1 MLSEQEHA
9 WTDRRGHGDLR
20 AEILRLEAEI
30 DELTGVIERSRKLG
44 LIANIAIVA
53 GAMWLLASTVGA
65 ISFDPV
71 ALISAIAAV
80 IGGIVVFGSNTST
93 SKQAA
98 ARIKAAEARRAELI
112 GMIDLRP
119 VGEASDW
126 IPDLR
131 SPDPQ

>member
-20 AEILRLEAEI
+20 KEILRLEAEI

-53 GAMWLLASTVGA
+53 GTMWLLASTVGA

-71 ALISAIAAV
+71 ALIGAIAAV

-119 VGEASDW
+119 VGEANDW

>member
-1 MLSEQEHA
+1 MPSEQEHA

-20 AEILRLEAEI
+20 KEIVRLEAEI
-30 DELTGVIERSRKLG
+30 DELTGVVERSRKVS
-44 LIANIAIVA
+44 LIAKIALVA
-53 GAMWLLASTVGA
+53 GAIGLLASTIGA

-71 ALISAIAAV
+71 ALIGAIAAV

-98 ARIKAAEARRAELI
+98 ARIKAAEARRAKLI

-119 VGEASDW
+119 VGEAGDW

>member
-20 AEILRLEAEI
+20 EEIVRLEAEI
-30 DELTGVIERSRKLG
+30 DELTGVVERSRKVS
-44 LIANIAIVA
+44 LIAKIALVA
-53 GAMWLLASTVGA
+53 GAIGLLASTVGA

-71 ALISAIAAV
+71 ALIGAIAAV

>member
-9 WTDRRGHGDLR
+9 WSDRRGHGDLR
-20 AEILRLEAEI
+20 KEILRLEAEI

-53 GAMWLLASTVGA
+53 GTMWLLASTVGA

-71 ALISAIAAV
+71 ALIGAIAAV

-131 SPDPQ
+131 SPDSQ

>member
-20 AEILRLEAEI
+20 KEILRLEAEI

-53 GAMWLLASTVGA
+53 GTMWLLASTVGA

-71 ALISAIAAV
+71 ALIGAIAAV

-119 VGEASDW
+119 VGEASDC

>member
-9 WTDRRGHGDLR
+9 WSDRRGHGDLR
-20 AEILRLEAEI
+20 KEILRLEAEI

-53 GAMWLLASTVGA
+53 GTIWLLASTVGA
-65 ISFDPV
+65 ISLDPV
-71 ALISAIAAV
+71 VLIGAIAAV

-98 ARIKAAEARRAELI
+98 ARIKAAELI

-131 SPDPQ
+131 SPDSQ

>member
-1 MLSEQEHA
+1 MADGE
-9 WTDRRGHGDLR
+9 LR
-20 AEILRLEAEI
+20 KEILRLEAEI
-30 DELTGVIERSRKLG
+30 DELTGVIERSRKVG
-44 LIANIAIVA
+44 LIAKIALVA
-53 GAMWLLASTVGA
+53 GAIGLLASTVGA

-71 ALISAIAAV
+71 ALIGAIAAV

>member
-1 MLSEQEHA
+1 MLSEQGHA
-9 WTDRRGHGDLR
+9 WSDRRGHGDLR
-20 AEILRLEAEI
+20 KEILRLEAEI
-30 DELTGVIERSRKLG
+30 DELTGVIERSRKVS
-44 LIANIAIVA
+44 LIAKIALVA
-53 GAMWLLASTVGA
+53 GAIGLLASTVGA

-71 ALISAIAAV
+71 ALIGAIAAV

>member
-1 MLSEQEHA
+1 MLSEQEHS

-20 AEILRLEAEI
+20 KEILRLEAEI
-30 DELTGVIERSRKLG
+30 DELTGVIERSRKVG
-44 LIANIAIVA
+44 LIAKIALVA
-53 GAMWLLASTVGA
+53 GAIGLLASTVGA
-65 ISFDPV
+65 IRFDPV
-71 ALISAIAAV
+71 ALIGAIAAV

-112 GMIDLRP
+112 GMIDPRP
-119 VGEASDW
+119 VGEAGDR
-126 IPDLR
+126 IPVLR

>member
-1 MLSEQEHA
+1 MLSEQERA
-9 WTDRRGHGDLR
+9 RTDRRGHGDLR
-20 AEILRLEAEI
+20 QEIVRLEAEI

-119 VGEASDW
+119 VGEAGDW

>member
-20 AEILRLEAEI
+20 KEILRLEAEI

-53 GAMWLLASTVGA
+53 GTMWLLASTVGA

-71 ALISAIAAV
+71 TLIGAIAAV

-131 SPDPQ
+131 SPDRQ

>member
-20 AEILRLEAEI
+20 KEILRLEAEI

-44 LIANIAIVA
+44 LIANIAIVS

-71 ALISAIAAV
+71 ALIGAIAAV

-119 VGEASDW
+119 VGEAGDR
-126 IPDLR
+126 IPDPR

>member
-20 AEILRLEAEI
+20 EEIVRLEAEI
-30 DELTGVIERSRKLG
+30 DELTGVVERSRKVS
-44 LIANIAIVA
+44 LIAKIALVA
-53 GAMWLLASTVGA
+53 GTMWLLASTVGA

-71 ALISAIAAV
+71 ALIGAIAAV

>member
-20 AEILRLEAEI
+20 KEILRLEAEI

-53 GAMWLLASTVGA
+53 GTIWLLASTVGA
-65 ISFDPV
+65 ISLDPV
-71 ALISAIAAV
+71 ALIGAIAAV

>member
-1 MLSEQEHA
+1 MLSEQERA
-9 WTDRRGHGDLR
+9 WTDRRGQGDLHE
-20 AEILRLEAEI
+20 EIVRLEAEI
-30 DELTGVIERSRKLG
+30 DELTGVVERSWKVG
-44 LIANIAIVA
+44 LIAKMAVLA

-71 ALISAIAAV
+71 ALIGAIAAV

-119 VGEASDW
+119 EGEASD
-126 IPDLR
+126 
-131 SPDPQ
+131 S

>member
-20 AEILRLEAEI
+20 KEILRLEAEI

-53 GAMWLLASTVGA
+53 GTMWLLASTVGA

-71 ALISAIAAV
+71 TLIGAIAAV
-80 IGGIVVFGSNTST
+80 IGGIVLFGSNTST